1 LATLEY
7 KTQEE
12 ILLVIYRIQPILAEQ
27 GQTLL
32 EYIDN
37 FNEKH
42 GAYGILSDK
51 GNIYKNLIHIPLY
64 ISIF

>member
-27 GQTLL
+27 GQALL
-32 EYIDN
+32 EYIDS
-37 FNEKH
+37 FNEK
-42 GAYGILSDK
+42 YTVYSILSDK
-51 GNIYKNLIHIPLY
+51 GN
-64 ISIF
+64 

>member
-12 ILLVIYRIQPILAEQ
+12 ILLVIYLIQPILAEQ

-32 EYIDN
+32 EFIDRWE
-37 FNEKH
+37 EKKKS
-42 GAYGILSDK
+42 YSILSDK
-51 GNIYKNLIHIPLY
+51 GIY
-64 ISIF
+64 